1 MVDDAGSGP
10 SLTSEGERRP
20 PEDNNE
26 VDHKRFLRRGAST
39 AFVLQASANAL
50 QYLVQLVMARVLGVD
65 AFGTYTY
72 AITWT
77 RVAGDVCDLGTT
89 SSSLRLLPEYTVQE
103 RWPLSAG
110 VLLRSRQVAM
120 IVGGLVALVASVV
133 LLAVTGMSEST
144 RVLILALILVPVVTL
159 IELQTSL
166 IRAFERVFK
175 AFFPWLAFQ
184 PLVLIAGLGAA
195 YAAGV
200 DLDARGAMTLTAV
213 SFAVT
218 VALQFWWLA
227 QAVPAMAK
235 VARPAYAY
243 REWAKISLP
252 IFGSNVVSSV
262 FSRFDIV
269 MVGLLMSPTQAGIYA
284 VAMRAGMLAALLQT
298 AICANLAPRMSKLYW
313 ADRHAELEELVQ
325 TALRWVFIPSVIVTA
340 GLVVIAGP
348 ALRIFG
354 KPFAGGTSVLV
365 IIAVCQLVGV
375 SAGPVGWLLNMTGH
389 QNVTATVFAVTAGVT
404 MVAYFVLIPWLGLTG
419 AALANGGAVVARSL
433 VLNQLARRR
442 LGFRISVVR
451 SLGLSLRR

>member
-10 SLTSEGERRP
+10 GLTSEGEQRP
-20 PEDNNE
+20 SQDNDE
-26 VDHKRFLRRGAST
+26 TDHKRFLRRGAST
-39 AFVLQASANAL
+39 AFVLQASANVL

-175 AFFPWLAFQ
+175 AFFPWLVFQ
-184 PLVLIAGLGAA
+184 PLVLMAGLGAA

-218 VALQFWWLA
+218 VALQFWWLS

-243 REWAKISLP
+243 REWAKVSLP

-269 MVGLLMSPTQAGIYA
+269 MVGLLMSPTEAGIYA
-284 VAMRAGMLAALLQT
+284 VAMRAGMIAALLQT

-313 ADRHAELEELVQ
+313 ADRHDELEELVQ
-325 TALRWVFIPSVIVTA
+325 TALRWVFIPSVVVTA
-340 GLVVIAGP
+340 GLVVLAGP
-348 ALRIFG
+348 ALRLFG

-389 QNVTATVFAVTAGVT
+389 QNVTATVFAVTAAVT
-404 MVAYFVLIPWLGLTG
+404 MVAYFVLIPWLGVTG
-419 AALANGGAVVARSL
+419 AALANGGAVVMRSL

-442 LGFRISVVR
+442 LGFRISVIR
-451 SLGLSLRR
+451 SLGLGLRR

>member
-10 SLTSEGERRP
+10 GLTSEGEQRP
-20 PEDNNE
+20 SEDNHE
-26 VDHKRFLRRGAST
+26 TDHKRFLRRGAST
-39 AFVLQASANAL
+39 AFVLQASANVL
-50 QYLVQLVMARVLGVD
+50 QYLAQLVMARMLGVD

-120 IVGGLVALVASVV
+120 VLGGLVALVASLV
-133 LLAVTGMSEST
+133 LLAVTGMSAST

-166 IRAFERVFK
+166 IRAFERVFR
-175 AFFPWLAFQ
+175 AFFPWLVFQ

-213 SFAVT
+213 SFALT
-218 VALQFWWLA
+218 VALQFWWLS

-269 MVGLLMSPTQAGIYA
+269 MVGLLMSPAEAGIYA
-284 VAMRAGMLAALLQT
+284 VAMRAGMIAALLQT

-313 ADRHAELEELVQ
+313 ADRHEELEELVQ
-325 TALRWVFIPSVIVTA
+325 TALRWVFIPSVAVTA
-340 GLVVIAGP
+340 GLVVLAGP

-389 QNVTATVFAVTAGVT
+389 QNVTATVFAVTAAVT
-404 MVAYFVLIPWLGLTG
+404 MVAYFVLIPWLGVTG
-419 AALANGGAVVARSL
+419 AALANGGAVVMRSL

-451 SLGLSLRR
+451 SLGLGLRR

>member
-10 SLTSEGERRP
+10 GLTSEGEQRP
-20 PEDNNE
+20 SEDNHE
-26 VDHKRFLRRGAST
+26 TDHKRFLRRGAST
-39 AFVLQASANAL
+39 AFVLQASANVL
-50 QYLVQLVMARVLGVD
+50 QYLAQLVMARMLGVD

-120 IVGGLVALVASVV
+120 VLGGLVALVASLV

-166 IRAFERVFK
+166 IRAFERVFR
-175 AFFPWLAFQ
+175 AFFPWLVFQ

-213 SFAVT
+213 SFALT
-218 VALQFWWLA
+218 VALQFWWLS

-269 MVGLLMSPTQAGIYA
+269 MVGLLMSPAEAGIYA
-284 VAMRAGMLAALLQT
+284 VAMRAGMIAALLQT

-313 ADRHAELEELVQ
+313 ADRHEELEELVQ
-325 TALRWVFIPSVIVTA
+325 TALRWVFIPSVAVTA
-340 GLVVIAGP
+340 GLVVLAGP

-389 QNVTATVFAVTAGVT
+389 QNVTATVFAVTAAVT
-404 MVAYFVLIPWLGLTG
+404 MVAYFVLIPWLGVTG
-419 AALANGGAVVARSL
+419 AALANGGAVVMRSL

-451 SLGLSLRR
+451 SLGLGLRR

>member
-10 SLTSEGERRP
+10 GLTSEGEQRP
-20 PEDNNE
+20 SQDNDE
-26 VDHKRFLRRGAST
+26 TDHKRFLRRGAST
-39 AFVLQASANAL
+39 AFVLQASANVL

-175 AFFPWLAFQ
+175 AFFPWLVFQ
-184 PLVLIAGLGAA
+184 PLVLMAGLGAA

-218 VALQFWWLA
+218 VALQFWWLS

-243 REWAKISLP
+243 REWAKVSLP

-269 MVGLLMSPTQAGIYA
+269 MVGLLMSPTEAGIYA
-284 VAMRAGMLAALLQT
+284 VAMRAGMIAALLQT

-313 ADRHAELEELVQ
+313 ADRHDELEELVQ
-325 TALRWVFIPSVIVTA
+325 TALRWVFIPSVVVTA
-340 GLVVIAGP
+340 GLVVLAGP
-348 ALRIFG
+348 ALRLFG

-389 QNVTATVFAVTAGVT
+389 QNVTATVFAVTAAVT
-404 MVAYFVLIPWLGLTG
+404 MVAYFVLIPWLGVTG
-419 AALANGGAVVARSL
+419 AALANGGAVVMRSL

-451 SLGLSLRR
+451 SLGLGLRR

>member
-10 SLTSEGERRP
+10 GLTSEGEQRP
-20 PEDNNE
+20 SEDNHE
-26 VDHKRFLRRGAST
+26 TDHKRFLRRGAST
-39 AFVLQASANAL
+39 AFVLQASANVL
-50 QYLVQLVMARVLGVD
+50 QYLAQLVMARMLGVD

-120 IVGGLVALVASVV
+120 VLGGLVALVASLV
-133 LLAVTGMSEST
+133 LLAVTGMSAST

-166 IRAFERVFK
+166 IRAFERVFR
-175 AFFPWLAFQ
+175 AFFPWLVFQ

-213 SFAVT
+213 SFALT
-218 VALQFWWLA
+218 VALQFWWLS

-252 IFGSNVVSSV
+252 IFGSNVVASV

-269 MVGLLMSPTQAGIYA
+269 MVGLLMSPAEAGIYA
-284 VAMRAGMLAALLQT
+284 VAMRAGMIAALLQT

-313 ADRHAELEELVQ
+313 ANRHEELEELVQ
-325 TALRWVFIPSVIVTA
+325 TALRWVFIPSVAVTA
-340 GLVVIAGP
+340 GLVVLAGP

-389 QNVTATVFAVTAGVT
+389 QNVTATVFAVTAAVT
-404 MVAYFVLIPWLGLTG
+404 MVAYFVLIPWLGIIG
-419 AALANGGAVVARSL
+419 AALANGGAVVMRSL

-442 LGFRISVVR
+442 LGFRISVAR
-451 SLGLSLRR
+451 SLGLGLRR